1 MIDEAR
7 LHDSDTRNASGLQG
21 FGPASTATTASPS
34 ATPAATPATG
44 LQGGDD
50 TAVLDWV
57 REFIRRGEGGTQQRV
72 SKESGVKSSTLSQ
85 LLSGSYK
92 GDVGKQVDSLRKW
105 KNQQE
110 ARAAAVAVAPPTV
123 GYVETPSSLRVMQA
137 LSYAQ
142 TMGDIAV
149 LHGGWGIGKTES
161 AKRYQSQRPNVW
173 LTTVDPTTR
182 GVGPLL
188 ESLAEAVGL
197 KDMPLHPARLRRSIL
212 SRISGS
218 EGLIIVDEAQ
228 HLSEQAIESL
238 RSLHDACG
246 IGLAFLG
253 NDTLHNSLASKTD
266 RFGQFFS
273 RIGYRVRF
281 AKIDAADV
289 TALAT
294 AYGITGK
301 DELAYLQKVGKTAGA
316 LRRVV
321 KVMKFAQVLAS
332 AKKSAVSLAELQM
345 AVSHTGRAEEVM

>member
-1 MIDEAR
+1 MIDENR

-21 FGPASTATTASPS
+21 FGPASTAETAIPTTS
-34 ATPAATPATG
+34 AGAPATG
-44 LQGGDD
+44 PASDDD

-57 REFIRRGEGGTQQRV
+57 REFIRRGEAGTQQRV

-92 GDVGKQVDSLRKW
+92 GDVGKQIVSLRKW
-105 KNQQE
+105 KAQRE
-110 ARAAAVAVAPPTV
+110 VKASAAASAPAAI

-161 AKRYQSQRPNVW
+161 ARQYQQARPNVW
-173 LTTVDPTTR
+173 LVTVDPTTR

-188 ESLAEAVGL
+188 ECLAEAVGL

-228 HLSEQAIESL
+228 HLSEQAIEAL
-238 RSLHDACG
+238 RSVHDACG

-253 NDTLHNSLASKTD
+253 NDHLHNSLASKTD

-281 AKIDAADV
+281 AKIDGADV
-289 TALAT
+289 VALAT
-294 AYGITGK
+294 AYGIAGK
-301 DELAYLQKVGKTAGA
+301 DELAYLQKIGKTAGA

-321 KVMKFAQVLAS
+321 KVIKFARVLAQ
-332 AKKSAVSLAELQM
+332 ANGGAVALDHLQLA
-345 AVSHTGRAEEVM
+345 VRHTGRAEEVM